1 MVDAIF
7 EGNHDAH
14 GWMVMTANLKGR
26 ECINALFPR
35 ARIAW
40 RDPGGS
46 TDRGAAR
53 GPPDTCQARAGRVL
67 PTPSS
72 LQAWRGETTSG
83 SSWSPT
89 VRPVISGRIV
99 DMRVLR
105 KMNVASMPNVG
116 GRTNRVIALQCAI
129 RGECGSL
136 SLGQELLRPR
146 AGGGYR
152 FVSVQPASNL
162 RDQHAHLTNDDAGP
176 LCLLRHL
183 GQHQTIALVRL
194 SGRQDLEEMAVASGS
209 SASAPL
215 GLTE

>member
-1 MVDAIF
+1 MGRSNFAELPEATAKRRQLLDRPALPQAWALARSAARVASCLKSVRKDRPIRPLPGGGRLRHVDATIIADMVDAIF

-105 KMNVASMPNVG
+105 KMNVAEHAECR
-116 GRTNRVIALQCAI
+116 RT
-129 RGECGSL
+129 
-136 SLGQELLRPR
+136 
-146 AGGGYR
+146 YK
-152 FVSVQPASNL
+152 
-162 RDQHAHLTNDDAGP
+162 
-176 LCLLRHL
+176 
-183 GQHQTIALVRL
+183 
-194 SGRQDLEEMAVASGS
+194 
-209 SASAPL
+209 
-215 GLTE
+215 